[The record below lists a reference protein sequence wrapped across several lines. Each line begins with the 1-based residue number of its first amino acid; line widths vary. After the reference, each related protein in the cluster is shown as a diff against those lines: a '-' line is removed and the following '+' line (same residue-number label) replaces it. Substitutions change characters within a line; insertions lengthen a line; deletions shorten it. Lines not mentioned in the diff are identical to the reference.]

1 MRRLELLELPVQP
14 THIHTGQDGD
24 RGQCI
29 PGFDLV
35 SPPRAEAW
43 YKHDVVSSANDNV
56 PSIIHFILFVFA
68 CIATHKWRK
77 SRKQAASGRRN
88 IELQYHRSP
97 AEHMEQQPPAYTPSS
112 AASQGEDPFKD
123 PVHHAGPSEDENP
136 FKDAERGAV
145 KYS

>member
-1 MRRLELLELPVQP
+1 MQP

-29 PGFDLV
+29 PGLDLV
-35 SPPRAEAW
+35 STPHAKAR
-43 YKHDVVSSANDNV
+43 YKHDSVSSANV
-56 PSIIHFILFVFA
+56 KLPSIIHFILFVVA

-77 SRKQAASGRRN
+77 SSKQAASERRN

-97 AEHMEQQPPAYTPSS
+97 AEHMEQQPPAYTPS
-112 AASQGEDPFKD
+112 AANQGEDPFKD

>member
-14 THIHTGQDGD
+14 TYIQTRQDGD

-29 PGFDLV
+29 PGLDLV
-35 SPPRAEAW
+35 STPRAKAR
-43 YKHDVVSSANDNV
+43 YKHDIVSFANNNV

-77 SRKQAASGRRN
+77 SSKQATSERRN

-97 AEHMEQQPPAYTPSS
+97 AEHMEQKPPAYTPSS

-136 FKDAERGAV
+136 FKDVERGAV
-145 KYS
+145 KYA